1 MKIEVVSLGQ
11 QVTLQANPPI
21 TQFKFGNRSAE
32 TTLNVKDGETIVL
45 GGLIQEQDQRIKTT
59 IPWIGDLPLIGNLLS
74 GFQTVKVTTEV
85 ILTITPHIVQSM
97 TPPSLAT
104 QAFWSGTEMNYAT
117 NPLFSGSAKKTS
129 LSSTGGLGNTSSAAP
144 AGSARKESERIDER
158 RALAQVAVP
167 DPALLVRPDE
177 ASITVGKEVKLAIV
191 DGRLRASEDN
201 VFRLEYDPKVLQFK
215 RLVDADLVRQVDPVS
230 GENARSDGTLAF
242 RLTRPSQTAP
252 RSVTVTFLAKAPG
265 VSPVRVEVDGV
276 SGESTGSASE
286 VGTGVVR
293 VR

>member
-1 MKIEVVSLGQ
+1 
-11 QVTLQANPPI
+11 
-21 TQFKFGNRSAE
+21 
-32 TTLNVKDGETIVL
+32 
-45 GGLIQEQDQRIKTT
+45 
-59 IPWIGDLPLIGNLLS
+59 
-74 GFQTVKVTTEV
+74 
-85 ILTITPHIVQSM
+85 
-97 TPPSLAT
+97 
-104 QAFWSGTEMNYAT
+104 
-117 NPLFSGSAKKTS
+117 
-129 LSSTGGLGNTSSAAP
+129 
-144 AGSARKESERIDER
+144 
-158 RALAQVAVP
+158 LAQVAVP
-167 DPALLVRPDE
+167 DPALLIRPDE
-177 ASITVGKEVKLAIV
+177 ASIAVGKEIKLAIV

-276 SGESTGSASE
+276 SGESTGSSSE

>member
-1 MKIEVVSLGQ
+1 
-11 QVTLQANPPI
+11 
-21 TQFKFGNRSAE
+21 
-32 TTLNVKDGETIVL
+32 
-45 GGLIQEQDQRIKTT
+45 
-59 IPWIGDLPLIGNLLS
+59 
-74 GFQTVKVTTEV
+74 
-85 ILTITPHIVQSM
+85 
-97 TPPSLAT
+97 
-104 QAFWSGTEMNYAT
+104 MNYAT

-177 ASITVGKEVKLAIV
+177 ASIAVGKEIKLAIV
-191 DGRLRASEDN
+191 DGRLHASEDN
-201 VFRLEYDPKVLQFK
+201 VFRLEYDPRVLQFK

-230 GENARSDGTLAF
+230 GESASSDGTLAF
-242 RLTRPSQTAP
+242 RLTRPSQPAP

-276 SGESTGSASE
+276 SGESTGSSSE